1 MPAPGWRP
9 GCPGAEVEGR
19 ALQCFSRC
27 TGEASRLLAG
37 PRRGLGRPVQTE
49 AAAETQGGLG
59 AGRQGGQSP
68 PAQPLLL
75 THPSVEEIDAPS
87 RASVPRS
94 PRSPAPKL
102 GPPGKEGPARALAG
116 ALPTG
121 LRGGDW
127 CRQRVRPPP
136 FGPRRLPGP
145 GRGGARG
152 GEGGG
157 RGGALSAA
165 APPPAPGGHPT
176 GRLGS
181 ALARER
187 GARAPPAP
195 TYRPPLD
202 PHPPLRCDRRS
213 NMAARGAPEAPPT
226 SASGSHPPAGT
237 TPTATEWVRPRPR
250 PAPRRVRR
258 VHGNGGRAAG
268 GGRCPAA
275 QPRAGRGRRPAEA
288 ARAEAAPFPG
298 NGGAA
303 GAGSGD
309 GAGSGAMSGGAGR
322 RRRRLVLH
330 VDLNNTV
337 VAADAVSGQGPRA
350 ALNTFLS
357 TVTWGRAGAA
367 GERRGLRGPGGGGGG
382 G

>member
-145 GRGGARG
+145 GRGGRG
-152 GEGGG
+152 GERAGAGAGPSAPRLRLQRPGATPPGG
-157 RGGALSAA
+157 SAA
-165 APPPAPGGHPT
+165 PSPGSAGPGHRRPQPT
-176 GRLGS
+176 GR
-181 ALARER
+181 R
-187 GARAPPAP
+187 
-195 TYRPPLD
+195 
-202 PHPPLRCDRRS
+202 
-213 NMAARGAPEAPPT
+213 
-226 SASGSHPPAGT
+226 
-237 TPTATEWVRPRPR
+237 
-250 PAPRRVRR
+250 
-258 VHGNGGRAAG
+258 
-268 GGRCPAA
+268 
-275 QPRAGRGRRPAEA
+275 
-288 ARAEAAPFPG
+288 
-298 NGGAA
+298 
-303 GAGSGD
+303 
-309 GAGSGAMSGGAGR
+309 
-322 RRRRLVLH
+322 
-330 VDLNNTV
+330 
-337 VAADAVSGQGPRA
+337 
-350 ALNTFLS
+350 
-357 TVTWGRAGAA
+357 
-367 GERRGLRGPGGGGGG
+367 
-382 G
+382 